1 MDMRTSRN
9 LGQAQKAQQTLD
21 SIVVDQKELDKLSQ
35 EALDFFFCVLS
46 QNNIKETLLDLD
58 EKTDAIGFG
67 LAVMRPEHVLDEPT
81 GVSAIHVFVKCFM
94 LSSYHSIILIFIKC
108 RK

>member
-1 MDMRTSRN
+1 MDMRASRN
-9 LGQAQKAQQTLD
+9 LGQAQKAQQALD
-21 SIVVDQKELDKLSQ
+21 NIVVDQKELDKLSQ

-81 GVSAIHVFVKCFM
+81 GASAIHVLFYAF
-94 LSSYHSIILIFIKC
+94 LIL
-108 RK
+108 

>member
-1 MDMRTSRN
+1 MDMRASRN
-9 LGQAQKAQQTLD
+9 LGQAQKAQQALD
-21 SIVVDQKELDKLSQ
+21 SIVINQKELDKLSQ

-81 GVSAIHVFVKCFM
+81 GVSALHVFHAFFVPKCY
-94 LSSYHSIILIFIKC
+94 LNLQ
-108 RK
+108 

>member
-1 MDMRTSRN
+1 MRASRN

-21 SIVVDQKELDKLSQ
+21 NIVINQDKLNSLSQ
-35 EALDFFFCVLS
+35 DALDFYFCVLS
-46 QNNIKETLLDLD
+46 QNNVKEILLDTD

-81 GVSAIHVFVKCFM
+81 GVSVLHFEKAWNTF
-94 LSSYHSIILIFIKC
+94 
-108 RK
+108 

>member
-1 MDMRTSRN
+1 MRASRN
-9 LGQAQKAQQTLD
+9 LGQAQKAQQALD
-21 SIVVDQKELDKLSQ
+21 SIVINQKELDKLSQ

-81 GVSAIHVFVKCFM
+81 GVSALHVFHAFFVPKCY
-94 LSSYHSIILIFIKC
+94 LNLQ
-108 RK
+108 